1 MRQIETRQIEWRKIE
16 SRQIKMG
23 QIIDDLIRLFRLTYK
38 RFFIKTN

>member
-1 MRQIETRQIEWRKIE
+1 MRQIEWRQIE

-23 QIIDDLIRLFRLTYK
+23 QIINDLIRLFRLTLK